1 VGFAPSGREALRSR
15 LEFVEGAWE
24 TLALRPGAA
33 IMMGRFLRRLLVQ
46 DCRGAT
52 VVELG
57 FLVALIAVAIIGS
70 LQAFSNQLNGTFF
83 TLSNTVQV
91 EP

>member
-1 VGFAPSGREALRSR
+1 M
-15 LEFVEGAWE
+15 
-24 TLALRPGAA
+24 ALRPCGA
-33 IMMGRFLRRLLVQ
+33 IMMGRFLRRLLVL
-46 DCRGAT
+46 DSRGAT

-70 LQAFSNQLNGTFF
+70 LHAFSNQINGAFF
-83 TLSNTVQV
+83 ALSNTIHV